1 MSGSVENVWGKCE
14 IMTVTVV
21 ATSTDS
27 FYGGNFALSHPLG
40 SLFSE
45 SYPSTVTGSK
55 TKVKDH
61 HIVRTV
67 RLS

>member
-1 MSGSVENVWGKCE
+1 MEKVWGKCE
-14 IMTVTVV
+14 IMEVTVIV
-21 ATSTDS
+21 TLMDS
-27 FYGGNFALSHPLG
+27 FCGGNLALSHPLG

-45 SYPSTVTGSK
+45 SYPSTVTDSK

-67 RLS
+67 RPS